1 MAVRC
6 HMHLIAGRAMDQLT
20 FDIQVEVAERMG
32 YRDRGGRRAV
42 EFFMQDYFRQATRVG
57 ELTRIVLTD
66 LEARHTKK
74 APDLFRMLRRKKAV
88 KDGYRLVHNRLS
100 IADER
105 LPRRPPEPPAHLRGG
120 AADRLPPPP
129 RRDAASRRE
138 PRPDRRRRPR
148 RPGGRRIFF
157 DTLLKHAN
165 PERALRRMNEL
176 GVLAAFIPEFAPIV
190 AMMQFNMY
198 HHYTVDEHT
207 IQCISILAQ
216 IERGELVEELPIASR
231 ILKGEVNRKVLYV
244 ALLLHDIGKGREE
257 DHSVAAPRSRARS
270 RRASA

>member
-42 EFFMQDYFRQATRVG
+42 EFFMQDYFRHATRVG

-88 KDGYRLVHNRLS
+88 KEGYRLVHNRLS
-100 IADER
+100 IEDPDAFLADPLNLLRIFEEGLRTGYLLHPDAMR
-105 LPRRPPEPPAHLRGG
+105 LLAANLDRIDDTVRADPE
-120 AADRLPPPP
+120 AA
-129 RRDAASRRE
+129 
-138 PRPDRRRRPR
+138 
-148 RPGGRRIFF
+148 RIFF
-157 DTLLKHAN
+157 DTLLKHGN

-176 GVLAAFIPEFAPIV
+176 GVLAAYIPEFAP
-190 AMMQFNMY
+190 
-198 HHYTVDEHT
+198 
-207 IQCISILAQ
+207 SW
-216 IERGELVEELPIASR
+216 R
-231 ILKGEVNRKVLYV
+231 
-244 ALLLHDIGKGREE
+244 
-257 DHSVAAPRSRARS
+257 
-270 RRASA
+270 